1 MSNWFQLQAT
11 EERINYLAFFYKFV
25 TEFVKHFDKWNLNS
39 DWKIFK
45 NIKIF
50 PTLYGRCFPRQSQ
63 YGRCFPRGT
72 DDSNVFA
79 PEHTRL
85 RPAEEK

>member
-39 DWKIFK
+39 DWKNFK

-50 PTLYGRCFPRQSQ
+50 PTLNSHNMADAFREELMIAMFL
-63 YGRCFPRGT
+63 
-72 DDSNVFA
+72 
-79 PEHTRL
+79 L
-85 RPAEEK
+85 RNTLP